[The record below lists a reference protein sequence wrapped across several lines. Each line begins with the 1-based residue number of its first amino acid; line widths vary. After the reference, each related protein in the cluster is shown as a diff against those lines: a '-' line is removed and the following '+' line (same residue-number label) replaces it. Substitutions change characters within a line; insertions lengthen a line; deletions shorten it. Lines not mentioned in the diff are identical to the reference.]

1 MSLFRGLGF
10 RKDATRGTTPIEVR
24 KSLAGLFSATGVM
37 PGGPSPLLT
46 GNADWTYTVHGPA
59 WFVATRGPSD
69 GVALYGND
77 GDTIIGTTGVGSTV
91 PIAPG
96 AGLSRI
102 DIAWTR
108 HQSAG
113 ENGDPATTVALASE
127 PLFGVASGT
136 AASSSPVAPVIPAG
150 AIELGRNTMTSAATS
165 TASAGNTITQS
176 AAVAMVQGTYPRPP
190 GGAVGP
196 ADVQTTNGAT
206 FTSTPEVVMNSV
218 TFTAEAGRRYEAR
231 WDGSFSMTQTT
242 DTAQV
247 NLRYKAGATCDAT
260 GTKFGGNWVGNW
272 SVSAPTIPLSV
283 GGDFVAP
290 TSGQYTISALGIRNT
305 GSGIVTPIGNS
316 AVLRRLAVKDIGV

>member
-136 AASSSPVAPVIPAG
+136 AASSAPVAPVIPAG
-150 AIELGRNTMTSAATS
+150 AIELGRNTMTSAATN
-165 TASAGNTITQS
+165 TLSAGNTITQPTQL
-176 AAVAMVQGTYPRPP
+176 AALQVKTINNATLTGTTTAATIAASVA
-190 GGAVGP
+190 
-196 ADVQTTNGAT
+196 
-206 FTSTPEVVMNSV
+206 V
-218 TFTAEAGRRYEAR
+218 TAPNIPTI
-231 WDGSFSMTQTT
+231 
-242 DTAQV
+242 
-247 NLRYKAGATCDAT
+247 AT
-260 GTKFGGNWVGNW
+260 GVTAFAFGGGNVLSLPIVFPVGRF
-272 SVSAPTIPLSV
+272 SAVPVLTTGLGLS
-283 GGDFVAP
+283 G
-290 TSGQYTISALGIRNT
+290 T
-305 GSGIVTPIGNS
+305 GSNVLTAHFVSLTTAGCTMIVATVDAS
-316 AVLRRLAVKDIGV
+316 AYTGTINVNWTAIQG

>member
-136 AASSSPVAPVIPAG
+136 AASSAPVAPVIPAG
-150 AIELGRNTMTSAATS
+150 AIELGRNTMTSAATN
-165 TASAGNTITQS
+165 TLSAGNTITQPTQL
-176 AAVAMVQGTYPRPP
+176 AALQVKTINNATLTGTTTAATIAASVAVTAPNIPTIATGVTAFAF
-190 GGAVGP
+190 GGGNILSLPIVFPVGR
-196 ADVQTTNGAT
+196 
-206 FTSTPEVVMNSV
+206 
-218 TFTAEAGRRYEAR
+218 FTAVPVLTTGLGLSGTGSNVLTAHFVSLTAAGCTMIVA
-231 WDGSFSMTQTT
+231 TT
-242 DTAQV
+242 DASA
-247 NLRYKAGATCDAT
+247 YT
-260 GTKFGGNWVGNW
+260 GTVNVNWT
-272 SVSAPTIPLSV
+272 AI
-283 GGDFVAP
+283 
-290 TSGQYTISALGIRNT
+290 QE
-305 GSGIVTPIGNS
+305 
-316 AVLRRLAVKDIGV
+316 

>member
-176 AAVAMVQGTYPRPP
+176 APVAALRGTETP
-190 GGAVGP
+190 GAWAAYTPALTSSGTAPTLGTGNTVG
-196 ADVQTTNGAT
+196 N
-206 FTSTPEVVMNSV
+206 
-218 TFTAEAGRRYEAR
+218 Y
-231 WDGSFSMTQTT
+231 TQTGKKVDGT
-242 DTAQV
+242 TEVLWGVSPTAGTGFYVITMPVAANLHGMADLRVGTITLIKQSTGAQV
-247 NLRYKAGATCDAT
+247 NADLVMVNATQAKFSYST
-260 GTKFGGNWVGNW
+260 GTGTAAIAV
-272 SVSAPTIPLSV
+272 
-283 GGDFVAP
+283 
-290 TSGQYTISALGIRNT
+290 
-305 GSGIVTPIGNS
+305 SGITQPWVPANGDVYYAQFS
-316 AVLRRLAVKDIGV
+316 YEAA

>member
-165 TASAGNTITQS
+165 CSSTGNTITQS
-176 AAVAMVQGTYPRPP
+176 APIAVLRGVLDPAVVNKTTAAVGPTSGTARQAVVVAPNVTGDGVKKFKITASVPMVQGTVVTDHFYLVLLDATTGVDFANYLVPFTTTTAGIFSP
-190 GGAVGP
+190 GGTYTVYDTP
-196 ADVQTTNGAT
+196 A
-206 FTSTPEVVMNSV
+206 
-218 TFTAEAGRRYEAR
+218 AGLHGYRLDIMRAF
-231 WDGSFSMTQTT
+231 G
-242 DTAQV
+242 
-247 NLRYKAGATCDAT
+247 T
-260 GTKFGGNWVGNW
+260 GTGLVYLP
-272 SVSAPTIPLSV
+272 AEI
-283 GGDFVAP
+283 
-290 TSGQYTISALGIRNT
+290 
-305 GSGIVTPIGNS
+305 IVEQI
-316 AVLRRLAVKDIGV
+316 A

>member
-46 GNADWTYTVHGPA
+46 GTAGWAYTVAGPA
-59 WFVATRGPSD
+59 WFVASRGASD

-77 GDTIIGTTGVGSTV
+77 GAAVIGTTGVGSTV
-91 PIAPG
+91 PVAPG
-96 AGLSRI
+96 AGLQRI

-127 PLFGVASGT
+127 PLFGVESGV

-176 AAVAMVQGTYPRPP
+176 APVAAVRGTVP
-190 GGAVGP
+190 GPWAAYTPTLVGLTLGNGSLNCAYSLVGKSLMLRINVLFGSTTAITGSVSISLPAGFVTVAVTQDIPCKVGAAGVHLVGFS
-196 ADVQTTNGAT
+196 DVVGSSSVVAPYQP
-206 FTSTPEVVMNSV
+206 TSTANGTMVRVGSIGYTYGSGSNISITGTLEVV
-218 TFTAEAGRRYEAR
+218 
-231 WDGSFSMTQTT
+231 
-242 DTAQV
+242 
-247 NLRYKAGATCDAT
+247 
-260 GTKFGGNWVGNW
+260 
-272 SVSAPTIPLSV
+272 
-283 GGDFVAP
+283 
-290 TSGQYTISALGIRNT
+290 
-305 GSGIVTPIGNS
+305 
-316 AVLRRLAVKDIGV
+316 

>member
-102 DIAWTR
+102 DIALDEAPERWRERRPGNDRRPRLRAAVRGRVR
-108 HQSAG
+108 HG
-113 ENGDPATTVALASE
+113 CVLVPCCPGDPGGRDRARPQHHDQRGHVH
-127 PLFGVASGT
+127 G
-136 AASSSPVAPVIPAG
+136 
-150 AIELGRNTMTSAATS
+150 LG
-165 TASAGNTITQS
+165 G
-176 AAVAMVQGTYPRPP
+176 
-190 GGAVGP
+190 
-196 ADVQTTNGAT
+196 
-206 FTSTPEVVMNSV
+206 
-218 TFTAEAGRRYEAR
+218 
-231 WDGSFSMTQTT
+231 
-242 DTAQV
+242 
-247 NLRYKAGATCDAT
+247 
-260 GTKFGGNWVGNW
+260 
-272 SVSAPTIPLSV
+272 
-283 GGDFVAP
+283 
-290 TSGQYTISALGIRNT
+290 
-305 GSGIVTPIGNS
+305 
-316 AVLRRLAVKDIGV
+316 

>member
-46 GNADWTYTVHGPA
+46 GNADWTYTVAGPA

-77 GDTIIGTTGVGSTV
+77 GATVIGTTGVGSTV

-96 AGLSRI
+96 AGLQRI

-113 ENGDPATTVALASE
+113 ENGDPATTVANASE
-127 PLFGVASGT
+127 PLFGVESGVA
-136 AASSSPVAPVIPAG
+136 AASNPVAPTIPAG

-176 AAVAMVQGTYPRPP
+176 APVAALRGTEA
-190 GGAVGP
+190 GAVLARRMFGASPGLVGGTP
-196 ADVQTTNGAT
+196 AAGAVILEQAGVVTVTTNGSGDAN
-206 FTSTPEVVMNSV
+206 FTYPVAFPNGVLSV
-218 TFTAEAGRRYEAR
+218 QLTRFDYAIGNTTHILNA
-231 WDGSFSMTQTT
+231 TQT
-242 DTAQV
+242 
-247 NLRYKAGATCDAT
+247 
-260 GTKFGGNWVGNW
+260 
-272 SVSAPTIPLSV
+272 VSACNVRVYQSSGAVLPS
-283 GGDFVAP
+283 
-290 TSGQYTISALGIRNT
+290 TSGITYVYTA
-305 GSGIVTPIGNS
+305 IGW
-316 AVLRRLAVKDIGV
+316 

>member
-150 AIELGRNTMTSAATS
+150 AIELGRNTMTSAATT
-165 TASAGNTITQS
+165 TASVGNTITQPTQL
-176 AAVAMVQGTYPRPP
+176 AALQVKTINNATLTGTTTAATIAASVAVTAPNIPAIATGVTAFAF
-190 GGAVGP
+190 GGGNTLSIAITFPVGR
-196 ADVQTTNGAT
+196 
-206 FTSTPEVVMNSV
+206 
-218 TFTAEAGRRYEAR
+218 FTAVPVLTTGLGLSGTGSNVLTAHFVSLTAAGCA
-231 WDGSFSMTQTT
+231 MI
-242 DTAQV
+242 V
-247 NLRYKAGATCDAT
+247 ATVDASPYT
-260 GTKFGGNWVGNW
+260 GTINVNWT
-272 SVSAPTIPLSV
+272 AI
-283 GGDFVAP
+283 
-290 TSGQYTISALGIRNT
+290 QE
-305 GSGIVTPIGNS
+305 
-316 AVLRRLAVKDIGV
+316 